1 MKRILSFGLIAVILT
16 GVLYACNILGGTNT
30 PAPAAVFSGDVTKL
44 DLTVQPQSGTFN
56 APGQTIAYQFTVT
69 NSGTTALTGPVTVT
83 DNKMPTVACLPVN
96 TVGNKD
102 NNLDAAESVTCTS
115 NYALVQA
122 DLNNGSVVN
131 SSIASAGGVNSSAV
145 NTTVSMTLSKV
156 LEVTAIANPTT
167 YNQPGQVITF
177 TYTVKNTGQSVLGP
191 AQFVIIGDR
200 INNLPCGAA
209 DTSLTPNQTIT
220 CTATY
225 TTSDADKSANQVVF
239 NTTINGGGATNTQPL
254 SATVTNTASGSG
266 GGTTTG
272 LTPGTTIQHHVNE
285 GEWMLQIARC
295 YGADFTAVRNAN
307 PQVVDANQIWPVNVL
322 TIPNIGSKGKIYG
335 PPCVTYYT
343 AQNGDT
349 WNSIAG
355 KYNADLA
362 VLMEANKGVNLANG
376 VKLKIPLNSA
386 NGNPVPP
393 VPTTEPG
400 APIRINIPGG
410 SGTVTPA
417 GTVPASKKA
426 NYILAATQGQTLS
439 LKLTAPAAD
448 MQLALTSV
456 NGGVVLK
463 GQDAN
468 LIWSGPVPASG
479 DYIIT
484 ITNLSA
490 SDKAYTLEVGLST
503 PQAVSF
509 ERVAD
514 INSGAGDS
522 NPSYLAVY
530 SGGLYFSAIGS
541 NNAGAELWKYDAT
554 TGAFNLVKDIR
565 PGADGSN
572 PAFLASY
579 KSELYFSAN
588 GGDGAG
594 TELWRFNGNDVGRLT
609 DINNGAG
616 DANPSYMTVYNDMLY
631 FSANGNDGKGVELW
645 KTDGVAASR
654 VTDINS
660 GSGDSNPSYLVVYNN
675 TLYFSAT
682 SNDGTGT
689 ELWKFDG
696 TNIGRAADIN
706 VGVGNSNPSFLTA
719 VNNILYFSANGG
731 DGAGMELWK
740 FDGTN
745 ATRAADIN
753 VGAGDSTPTSLA
765 AINGILYFNANGND
779 GAGMELWKFDGT
791 NASRAADINKNG
803 DSFPSFITV
812 YNSQL
817 YFQANGGDGAGKELW
832 KYKP

>member
-1 MKRILSFGLIAVILT
+1 MKRILSFGIIAVILT
-16 GVLYACNILGGTNT
+16 GVLYACNILGGTET

-44 DLTVQPQSGTFN
+44 DLVVQPQSGTFN
-56 APGQTIAYQFTVT
+56 AAGQTIAYQFTVT
-69 NSGTTALTGPVTVT
+69 NSGTTALTGPVTVA
-83 DNKMPTVACLPVN
+83 DNKMPTVACMPVN
-96 TVGNKD
+96 TIGNKD

-115 NYALVQA
+115 NYTLVQA
-122 DLNNGSVVN
+122 DINSGSVIN
-131 SSIASAGGVNSSAV
+131 TSTASAGGVSSDAV
-145 NTTVSMTLSKV
+145 NTTVAMALSKV

-167 YNQPGQVITF
+167 YNQAGQVITL

-191 AQFVIIGDR
+191 AQFMIIGDR
-200 INNLPCGAA
+200 INNLPCGAG
-209 DTSLTPNQTIT
+209 DTSLTPNQTFT

-225 TTSDADKSANQVVF
+225 TTSDADKAANQVVF

-254 SATVTNTASGSG
+254 SVTVTNTALGG

-285 GEWMLQIARC
+285 GEWMIQIARC
-295 YGADFTAVRNAN
+295 YGADFYAVKTAN
-307 PQVVDANQIWPVNVL
+307 PQVVDANKIWPINIL
-322 TIPNIGSKGKIYG
+322 TIPNIGSKGKVYG

-349 WNSIAG
+349 WNSIAQ

-362 VLMEANKGVNLANG
+362 VLMEANKGLNLASG

-386 NGNPVPP
+386 NGNPVP
-393 VPTTEPG
+393 VPTADPTT
-400 APIRINIPGG
+400 PIRINIPNG
-410 SGTVTPA
+410 STTVTPT
-417 GTVPASKKA
+417 GTIPASKKV
-426 NYILAATQGQTLS
+426 NYILAATQGQSLS

-448 MQLALTSV
+448 MQLAVTSV
-456 NGGVVLK
+456 NGGIVLK
-463 GQDAN
+463 GQDSN
-468 LIWSGPVPASG
+468 LVWSGNIPATG
-479 DYIIT
+479 DYIIA
-484 ITNLSA
+484 ITNVSV
-490 SDKAYTLEVGLST
+490 SDKAYTLEVGLTT
-503 PQAVSF
+503 PVPVSF

-514 INSGAGDS
+514 INAGAGDS
-522 NPSYLAVY
+522 NPSYLAVH
-530 SGGLYFSAIGS
+530 SGVLYFNATG
-541 NNAGAELWKYDAT
+541 NNSAGAELWKYDAT
-554 TGAFNLVKDIR
+554 TNSTTMVKDIR

-579 KSELYFSAN
+579 KGELYFSAN

-594 TELWRFNGNDVGRLT
+594 TELWRFNGSDAGRLT
-609 DINNGAG
+609 DINPTVG
-616 DANPSYMTVYNDMLY
+616 DANPAYMTVYNDILY

-645 KTDGVAASR
+645 KTDGVTSSR

-660 GSGDSNPSYLVVYNN
+660 GAGDSNPSYLAVYNN
-675 TLYFSAT
+675 ALFFSAT

-706 VGVGNSNPSFLTA
+706 PGVGNSNPSFLTA
-719 VNNILYFSANGG
+719 VNNTLYFSANGG
-731 DGAGMELWK
+731 DGSGMELWK

-765 AINGILYFNANGND
+765 AFNGVLYFNANGND
-779 GAGMELWKFDGT
+779 GAGLELWKFDGT
-791 NASRAADINKNG
+791 TASRAADINKTG

-817 YFQANGGDGAGKELW
+817 HFQANGGDGAGKELW